1 MPAPAAAATRR
12 GIHALHALAVLYVAA
27 AVAAMAWLSPRVPYA
42 DAWRHLGRYLAL
54 PFPRDVLA
62 PDNGHQEILPNLVR
76 VAELRLFE
84 GGQWL
89 QIAVG
94 IALALLTLATCWR
107 ALRGL
112 EPARRAAAWLGAV
125 LGVCWLGNIRALA
138 HANESVHAYSV
149 TLLVAIGLL
158 ALARARPADV
168 LARTALAAACGLGA
182 AFSFGSGIAAFA
194 AFAAVLLLRR
204 AHWREWA
211 VLLAGLA
218 TTLVLVQW
226 NGGGTPSPEWAPLRQ
241 LDLSLR
247 WLAGPFVYAAW
258 PVLDPAIAT
267 HVPLAAV
274 RVPALAIAN
283 AYEGAAGPVMLAR
296 WPHLG
301 LGLAG
306 LGGLGALAWKT
317 WRQPGPA
324 ALFGLGLS
332 CFAAAVGGLIAIVRL
347 DYFAIWPD
355 QLLAP
360 RYLVWSSLFWAGLL
374 IAGAAH
380 ARKPARIAVLAGAI
394 ACLLLPSQVWMARM
408 AVHTGVVATQGAV
421 AAAVGVLPPGLP
433 LGETVAEEVAATL
446 PRAQAARVAVY
457 AWPEA
462 QWLGQRPPAPRV
474 HALDAQ
480 ALQVREVGNRIGARG
495 RELHFVLADAP
506 AARLLLLDADGVARG
521 LATQDP
527 AAGDAAWI
535 GWMRGTGMVP
545 PRVVVVR

>member
-1 MPAPAAAATRR
+1 
-12 GIHALHALAVLYVAA
+12 
-27 AVAAMAWLSPRVPYA
+27 
-42 DAWRHLGRYLAL
+42 
-54 PFPRDVLA
+54 
-62 PDNGHQEILPNLVR
+62 
-76 VAELRLFE
+76 
-84 GGQWL
+84 
-89 QIAVG
+89 
-94 IALALLTLATCWR
+94 
-107 ALRGL
+107 
-112 EPARRAAAWLGAV
+112 
-125 LGVCWLGNIRALA
+125 
-138 HANESVHAYSV
+138 
-149 TLLVAIGLL
+149 
-158 ALARARPADV
+158 
-168 LARTALAAACGLGA
+168 
-182 AFSFGSGIAAFA
+182 
-194 AFAAVLLLRR
+194 
-204 AHWREWA
+204 
-211 VLLAGLA
+211 
-218 TTLVLVQW
+218 
-226 NGGGTPSPEWAPLRQ
+226 
-241 LDLSLR
+241 
-247 WLAGPFVYAAW
+247 
-258 PVLDPAIAT
+258 
-267 HVPLAAV
+267 
-274 RVPALAIAN
+274 
-283 AYEGAAGPVMLAR
+283 
-296 WPHLG
+296 
-301 LGLAG
+301 
-306 LGGLGALAWKT
+306 
-317 WRQPGPA
+317 
-324 ALFGLGLS
+324 
-332 CFAAAVGGLIAIVRL
+332 IVRL

-408 AVHTGVVATQGAV
+408 AVHTGVVATQGA
-421 AAAVGVLPPGLP
+421 
-433 LGETVAEEVAATL
+433 VAEEVAATL

>member
-1 MPAPAAAATRR
+1 PVARRRPQHPRGDHRIGRGAPAPDPDDLDRDHGRRGAAGGRRRPRLGQSRDDRRRGDLRCRLLDAAVAVRGAGVLRPAGPVHALAARGRARTARARSGRAPGRGGVMPAPAAAATRR

-241 LDLSLR
+241 LDLWLR

-332 CFAAAVGGLIAIVRL
+332 CF
-347 DYFAIWPD
+347 
-355 QLLAP
+355 
-360 RYLVWSSLFWAGLL
+360 
-374 IAGAAH
+374 
-380 ARKPARIAVLAGAI
+380 
-394 ACLLLPSQVWMARM
+394 
-408 AVHTGVVATQGAV
+408 
-421 AAAVGVLPPGLP
+421 
-433 LGETVAEEVAATL
+433 
-446 PRAQAARVAVY
+446 
-457 AWPEA
+457 
-462 QWLGQRPPAPRV
+462 
-474 HALDAQ
+474 
-480 ALQVREVGNRIGARG
+480 
-495 RELHFVLADAP
+495 
-506 AARLLLLDADGVARG
+506 
-521 LATQDP
+521 
-527 AAGDAAWI
+527 
-535 GWMRGTGMVP
+535 
-545 PRVVVVR
+545 